1 MKRRELLNNLGKEKV
16 EILAEIAET
25 LMTERKYEI
34 GSYKDT
40 ENGLLVIEE
49 SIAIQPKNLFK
60 NLADEMNTKH
70 EIEWASY
77 GKGNKNRQIKYTDI
91 PASETYAS
99 IWESMLVIA
108 DEYTIEDLE
117 IIAEYLKNND
127 DKQVDNSLVAIFISK
142 TRALAS
148 LLVKNYLIAS
158 TKKDRNGKMIG
169 STEVNFTA
177 LDNEENDM
185 EIPSGAGGFAN
196 KLESTAEGTRNPE
209 IELFGANEDTALKL
223 WFLDNMENILT
234 KKQIAFVKGEVE
246 VNKQQAYSFR
256 KGIAKRITTALEK
269 EFGVNKG
276 NHDRLIKLRREKK
289 MLEELLD
296 SKNFASELEKIL
308 SKEREY
314 DGRINIVETALVEF
328 CTLTETRN
336 YRMAKVKTKEVTKP
350 LRVALYKQL
359 NEIEIA
365 IESWEN
371 YTPQKVVATERDNN
385 KVKEEYRK
393 SLISEVTTFVDK
405 NLVEKATKKLESAK
419 RARYSETVWFNTI
432 AQASNELMEVRMA
445 HSLLEKN
452 ANMTPE
458 KYAKRIKTEME
469 QAIIWK

>member
-49 SIAIQPKNLFK
+49 SITIQPKNLFK
-60 NLADEMNTKH
+60 NLADEKNTKH

-77 GKGNKNRQIKYTDI
+77 GKGNKNRQLIYTDI
-91 PASETYAS
+91 PASESYAS

-108 DEYTIEDLE
+108 DEYTVEDLK

-142 TRALAS
+142 TRALAG

-158 TKKDRNGKMIG
+158 AKKDRNGKIIG
-169 STEVNFTA
+169 NTEVNFTA

-185 EIPSGAGGFAN
+185 EVPSGAGGFAN
-196 KLESTAEGTRNPE
+196 KIASTAEGTRNPE
-209 IELFGANEDTALKL
+209 IELFGDNEDTALKI
-223 WFLDNMENILT
+223 WFFDNMENILT

-269 EFGVNKG
+269 EFGINKG
-276 NHDRLIKLRREKK
+276 NHDRLIKLKREKK

-296 SKNFASELEKIL
+296 SMNFASELEKIL

-336 YRMAKVKTKEVTKP
+336 YKTASVKTKEVIKP
-350 LRVALYKQL
+350 LRIALYKQL

-365 IESWEN
+365 IERWEN
-371 YTPQKVVATERDNN
+371 YTPQEIVATERNN
-385 KVKEEYRK
+385 SKVKADYRK
-393 SLISEVTTFVDK
+393 LLLSEVVCFIDNDLVDK
-405 NLVEKATKKLESAK
+405 SIKKVESIK
-419 RARYSETVWFNTI
+419 RARYSKDIWFNTK
-432 AQASNELMEVRMA
+432 AQASNELIEVRMA
-445 HSLLEKN
+445 NSLLEKN